1 MEITHIDLNWF
12 LWLGF
17 FIYLVV
23 KQKRIFRKLEEIETK
38 INQDR

>member
-1 MEITHIDLNWF
+1 MHITNIDLNWF

-23 KQKRIFRKLEEIETK
+23 RQKAIYRKLEEIESK
-38 INQDR
+38 LDSKE

>member
-1 MEITHIDLNWF
+1 MRITHIDLNWF

-23 KQKRIFRKLEEIETK
+23 KQKQILRKLDEIEAR
-38 INQDR
+38 INPKE